1 MMKKI
6 LPAFVVM
13 TMCAVSSMAGTGLPD
28 GYLSEQESQ
37 AVLDKTI
44 VITLD
49 PDLSG
54 LSGNERAVVDKLIAV
69 GQIFQKLHEHMR
81 HHQALEAWEE
91 LVTLDESLGS
101 PAATQNLMH
110 MYYQFKGP
118 VARMLDNKSRPF
130 LPVDQKER
138 GRNVYPWGVKKEDVE
153 AFLAGYPEARPR
165 ILGVRSIVRRC
176 ERALVEADLATLD
189 EYPAL
194 DALHPGFRTRLEGL
208 RDDPGD
214 RVFYACPYSVAF
226 AGPLFEAYKHI
237 NEAAGL
243 IEGEDSEFAAYLR
256 NRARDLLSDD
266 YESGDA
272 SWVTGR
278 FGNLNAEIGSYETY
292 DDQLF
297 GVKSF
302 FACNVLLRDAEQ
314 SDALRDAIGG
324 LQDFE
329 NSLPYEP
336 AGWNG
341 QGDKKKIREDIPVG
355 VYNIIADF
363 GQSRGTNTAT
373 ILPNESAHARKY
385 GRIILLRSNIMRNPE
400 LFALRLA
407 AYQSV
412 VARTYQNDLILDGG
426 FYRTL
431 WHEVGHYL
439 GVDRTADG
447 RELDEALEE
456 SSSILE
462 ELKADLVSLFLVD
475 ALLESGYYDEET
487 AKGHYADGVRRV
499 LLRNKPGRT
508 QTYRV
513 MQNMQFNYYVD
524 SGLFQYHEK
533 NNRLIIHYDKYHDT
547 VASMLARVLELQQR
561 GDKAAAD
568 AFIDEYFRWEDDL
581 HVRLG
586 EAMKATETYRYARVR
601 YAVLER

>member
-1 MMKKI
+1 MF
-6 LPAFVVM
+6 AVM
-13 TMCAVSSMAGTGLPD
+13 IMCAVSSMADTDLPE

-37 AVLDKTI
+37 AILDKTL

-54 LSGNERAVVDKLIAV
+54 LGENERAVVGKLIEV

-81 HHQALEAWEE
+81 HHQALEAWEK
-91 LVTLDESLGS
+91 LVALDESLGS
-101 PAATQNLMH
+101 PAATQNLKH

-118 VARMLDNKSRPF
+118 IARMLDNKSRAF
-130 LPVDQKER
+130 LPVDEKER
-138 GRNVYPWGVKKEDVE
+138 GRNVYPWGVEKEDVE
-153 AFLAGYPEARPR
+153 AFLDKYPESRPR
-165 ILGVRSIVRRC
+165 ILGVRTVVRRA
-176 ERALVEADLATLD
+176 ERPLVEADLATLD

-194 DALHPGFRTRLEGL
+194 DALHPGFRERLEGL

-214 RVFYACPYSVAF
+214 REFYACPYSVAF
-226 AGPLFEAYKHI
+226 AGPIFEAYKLI

-243 IEGEDSEFAAYLR
+243 IESDDPEFAAYLR
-256 NRARDLLSDD
+256 NRGRDLLSND

-314 SDALRDAIGG
+314 SDALRDAIRG

-336 AGWNG
+336 AGWSG

-355 VYNIIADF
+355 VYNIVADF

-373 ILPNESAHARKY
+373 ILPNESSHARKY
-385 GRIILLRSNIMRNPE
+385 GRTILLRSNIMRNPE
-400 LFALRLA
+400 LFGLRLA

-412 VARTYQNDLILDGG
+412 VARKYQNDLILDGG

-431 WHEVGHYL
+431 WHEIGHYL

-475 ALLESGYYDEET
+475 ALLESGYYDEQT

-547 VASMLARVLELQQR
+547 VASMLARVLELQQQ

-601 YAVLER
+601 YAALDR